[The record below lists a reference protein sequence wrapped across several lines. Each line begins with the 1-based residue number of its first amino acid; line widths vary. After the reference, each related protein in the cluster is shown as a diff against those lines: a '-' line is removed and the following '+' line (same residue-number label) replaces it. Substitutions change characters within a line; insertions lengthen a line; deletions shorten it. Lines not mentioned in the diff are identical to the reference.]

1 MSESTELS
9 RPGRGTARALSAFLF
24 GMGTL
29 HFVAPKPFDAL
40 IPDQLPGSA
49 RAWTLG
55 SGVAEIAVATAVA
68 VPRTRRLGGLLATL
82 LFLGVFPGNVK
93 MASDWVRSSKPL
105 PLKVGVLLRLPMQIP
120 MILLARKVYRQAA

>member
-9 RPGRGTARALSAFLF
+9 RSGRGTARTLAAFLF

-29 HFVAPKPFDAL
+29 HFVVPKQFDAL
-40 IPDQLPGSA
+40 IPEQLPGSA

-93 MASDWVRSSKPL
+93 MAGDWVRSSKPL
-105 PLKVGVLLRLPMQIP
+105 PLKAGVLLRLPMQIP